1 LFLWYKKGVAAT
13 AGAVGKAWWSWEG
26 MMDLG
31 RVNHWRDLASKIG
44 AAFCVIALLA
54 LVDGLLVHFR
64 EPANLVKVLP
74 GAVTEINGEL
84 TDEAHRVEELT
95 FTSNSDR
102 LTVTFE
108 AIHKGYFLGGDMWR
122 GRLIVGPGIA
132 PGEYSLAVLPMKTAS
147 PRKAPAF
154 RILVFPDALSL
165 QKSSTSV
172 IRRFFGI
179 SAFKVAAG
187 CLPGIL
193 LAFGAVFL
201 LSGEREALLAA
212 AGQAEVYRV
221 TRGDGGC
228 EIHFGLGTA
237 HGMSPGARVA
247 IYDEVGQQVGTGT
260 VEVSNQ
266 RISVALVTSDQEIK
280 VGDLVFRV

>member
-1 LFLWYKKGVAAT
+1 
-13 AGAVGKAWWSWEG
+13 
-26 MMDLG
+26 MDLG
-31 RVNHWRDLASKIG
+31 QVNRWRDLASKIG

-64 EPANLVKVLP
+64 EPANLIKALP
-74 GAVTEINGEL
+74 GANVQINGEL
-84 TDEAHRVEELT
+84 TDEANHVQDLT
-95 FTSNSDR
+95 FVSSSDQ

-122 GRLIVGPGIA
+122 GRLIVGPGIP
-132 PGEYSLAVLPMKTAS
+132 PGEYSLAVLPKRTVS

-154 RILVFPDALSL
+154 RILVFPEALSL
-165 QKSSTSV
+165 QKSSTSL
-172 IRRFFGI
+172 IRRTFGI
-179 SAFKVAAG
+179 SAFVVAAG

-201 LSGEREALLAA
+201 LSGKREALLAA
-212 AGQAEVYRV
+212 TGRAEVYRV

-237 HGMSPGARVA
+237 HGISPGARVA

-260 VEVSNQ
+260 VEVCN
-266 RISVALVTSDQEIK
+266 RKVSVAQATSDQPIK
-280 VGDLVFRV
+280 AGYLVSRS